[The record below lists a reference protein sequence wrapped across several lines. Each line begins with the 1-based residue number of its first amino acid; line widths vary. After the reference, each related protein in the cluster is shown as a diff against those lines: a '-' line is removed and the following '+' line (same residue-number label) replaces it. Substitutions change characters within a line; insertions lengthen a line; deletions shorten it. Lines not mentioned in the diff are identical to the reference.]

1 MEYSFSVWKF
11 VKSFST
17 DGCTISSF
25 CFFQGPIY
33 HFLELLGSGG
43 CLLRGDKVFFFSR
56 NVFGDFY
63 MSCRRVFNNSWSQ
76 KKLRNGSSQFYP
88 STGTGG
94 QDILNPHP
102 PLSGVYKCPEPLK
115 IGSFSLNRS
124 LGLRKYQ
131 GMGGHCPC
139 WTWKSHTEA
148 TPRGMPSLRDNEC
161 SERGSLA

>member
-1 MEYSFSVWKF
+1 MAVPSV
-11 VKSFST
+11 VSA
-17 DGCTISSF
+17 SSKVPF
-25 CFFQGPIY
+25 IIFLNCWDLEGVCSEVTRCF
-33 HFLELLGSGG
+33 
-43 CLLRGDKVFFFSR
+43 FFFSR

-94 QDILNPHP
+94 QDILNSHP

-131 GMGGHCPC
+131 GMGGQCPC